1 MKDFGLCTFP
11 QSPPNR
17 MTKRRNPQQR
27 KEPETMVSAKDLMDM
42 DISKTS
48 EIDFRVTIMKSIS
61 RLEKN
66 NSDTIESLGAEMR
79 SNLAELKNAMNEMQ
93 SKLDTLTTRVNE
105 AEE

>member
-1 MKDFGLCTFP
+1 
-11 QSPPNR
+11 